1 MFWFGGASNTRA
13 RVCSWDMRVRVLYF
27 GVLKDLFGRSEELL
41 ELADGTSVGEMV
53 MQYRGQGFGEAGI
66 WQSIAVAVNQEYAR
80 GGDVLRDGDEVALL
94 PPVSG
99 GAC

>member
-1 MFWFGGASNTRA
+1 
-13 RVCSWDMRVRVLYF
+13 
-27 GVLKDLFGRSEELL
+27 
-41 ELADGTSVGEMV
+41 
-53 MQYRGQGFGEAGI
+53 MQYRGQGFCEAGI

>member
-1 MFWFGGASNTRA
+1 
-13 RVCSWDMRVRVLYF
+13 MRVRVLYF
-27 GVLKDLFGRSEELL
+27 GALKDLFGRGEELL

-53 MQYRGQGFGEAGI
+53 MKYRDRGLGETGI

-80 GGDVLRDGDEVALL
+80 GEDVLRDGDEVALL

-99 GAC
+99 GV